1 MFINCWNF
9 IQGADFKDLNF
20 LQKFAYFKGLHI
32 FQSNFPEAAF
42 VQGAT
47 SIPDFRII
55 LKAVFSCF
63 LGQRKV
69 FFNKIY
75 IVYVAAIMPR
85 LTV

>member
-63 LGQRKV
+63 LGQRNV
-69 FFNKIY
+69 FFQ
-75 IVYVAAIMPR
+75 
-85 LTV
+85 